1 MFNNVLCNV
10 GMTAAALLSK
20 AGMKVLVLE
29 KHYKFGGA
37 CHTFGDEGYEFE
49 LAIHYVGNFHLPHSD
64 SDVGGTN

>member
-37 CHTFGDEGYEFE
+37 CHTFRDEGYEFDV
-49 LAIHYVGNFHLPHSD
+49 AIHYVGNFHLPHSD
-64 SDVGGTN
+64 SDVVGTN